1 MITTRDRDEILIS
14 TVIKFIKRNA
24 TPNLRNMIG
33 KTHSADIAHLFP
45 HLRPEE
51 KSVLFN
57 ILIKA
62 KRMGEVMSELNSEDR
77 NFFIQTT
84 DPLVTAEVLHSM
96 PADDVNNILADLSE
110 DEREELLKLIKG
122 KASEDL
128 EQLLQYE
135 EKTAGYIMTPNFFAL
150 SEDTTAAKAT
160 ERIREMADV
169 EMVFYV
175 YVIDEENRLKGIISL
190 RQLVTTKPDTPL
202 KNLMTTRIGYT
213 RFTRVPFKRKWHGL
227 LLDTTCSQYR

>member
-84 DPLVTAEVLHSM
+84 DPLVTAYL
-96 PADDVNNILADLSE
+96 
-110 DEREELLKLIKG
+110 
-122 KASEDL
+122 
-128 EQLLQYE
+128 
-135 EKTAGYIMTPNFFAL
+135 
-150 SEDTTAAKAT
+150 
-160 ERIREMADV
+160 
-169 EMVFYV
+169 
-175 YVIDEENRLKGIISL
+175 
-190 RQLVTTKPDTPL
+190 
-202 KNLMTTRIGYT
+202 
-213 RFTRVPFKRKWHGL
+213 W
-227 LLDTTCSQYR
+227 